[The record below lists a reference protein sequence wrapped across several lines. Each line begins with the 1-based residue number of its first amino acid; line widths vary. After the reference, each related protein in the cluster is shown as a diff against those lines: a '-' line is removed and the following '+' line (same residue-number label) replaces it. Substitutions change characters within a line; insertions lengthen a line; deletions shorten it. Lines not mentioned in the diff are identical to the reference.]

1 MLCRLILSIS
11 ILFSTVAWAVDYG
24 DRKIGVVTVAE
35 QPGWLERESG
45 TALESNTDVPLEMMD
60 RIETFQ
66 GAHRLTF
73 IDETIVDMTPQS
85 LLTIDDYVYDPS
97 NNEGSLN
104 LKAKL
109 GTIRYASGKLAK
121 NFRQNVK
128 IETPTSTIGVRGTDF
143 TMTVDELG
151 GSTIILLPSCDIS
164 GNCYVGEIVVD
175 TDVGQ
180 VIMNQA
186 FQATSTSSR
195 EKPPSPVVQLEI
207 DPDLI
212 NNLLIIRRK
221 PIVEDEDLLAKRKVV
236 DLLDIDFLEFK
247 ELDTDA
253 LEVEEEFDELA
264 INFLDFDLLPDILE
278 QVNRELIALLS
289 KDALG
294 LTKKKDKSSV
304 DERGI
309 VLIVR
314 PDSWNWSRR
323 VDGNNT
329 IDLELNN
336 ENNYTINVKQQD
348 FEVFDYEL
356 GGTGGNEIVIYQGQ

>member
-1 MLCRLILSIS
+1 MLYKLIIVFSL
-11 ILFSTVAWAVDYG
+11 LFSSVAIAD
-24 DRKIGVVTVAE
+24 DKSIGIVSAAE
-35 QPGWLERESG
+35 SSGLLEREGG
-45 TALESNTDVPLEMMD
+45 TSLETEENTPLEMMD

-104 LKAKL
+104 LQAKL

-164 GNCYVGEIVVD
+164 GACYVGEISVE
-175 TDVGQ
+175 TDAGFVLLT
-180 VIMNQA
+180 QA

-195 EKPPSPVVQLEI
+195 ERSPSPVVQLEI
-207 DPDLI
+207 DESLI
-212 NNLLIIRRK
+212 NNLLLIRSK
-221 PIVEDEDLLAKRKVV
+221 PIVEDEDALARQKVV

-247 ELDTDA
+247 ELDVDA

-264 INFLDFDLLPDILE
+264 INWLDFDLLPDILE
-278 QVNRELIALLS
+278 QVNAELIKLLS
-289 KDALG
+289 KDALAG
-294 LTKKKDKSSV
+294 IKKKEKSSI

-309 VLIVR
+309 ILIVR
-314 PDSWNWSRR
+314 DDSWNWSRR

-329 IDLELNN
+329 IDLELTND
-336 ENNYTINVKQQD
+336 NNYTINVKQQD

-356 GGTGGNEIVIYQGQ
+356 GGTGGNEIVIYQAQ

>member
-45 TALESNTDVPLEMMD
+45 TTLESNTDVPLEMMD

-73 IDETIVDMTPQS
+73 IDDTIVDMTPQS

-104 LKAKL
+104 LQAKL

-195 EKPPSPVVQLEI
+195 ATPPSPVVQLEI
-207 DPDLI
+207 DPDI
-212 NNLLIIRRK
+212 ITNLLIIRKK
-221 PIVEDEDLLAKRKVV
+221 PIIEEQDNLAKKKVENI
-236 DLLDIDFLEFK
+236 LDFDFLEFK
-247 ELDTDA
+247 ELDIDA
-253 LEVEEEFDELA
+253 LAVEEEFVELDV
-264 INFLDFDLLPDILE
+264 NFLDFDLLPDILA
-278 QVNRELIALLS
+278 QVNKELIALLS
-289 KDALG
+289 MDALSG
-294 LTKKKDKSSV
+294 KKDKKKSGI

-314 PDSWNWSRR
+314 ADSWNWSRR

-329 IDLELNN
+329 IDLELGNQ
-336 ENNYTINVKQQD
+336 NNYTINVQQQD
-348 FEVFDYEL
+348 FQIFDYEL
-356 GGTGGNEIVIYQGQ
+356 GGQGGNQIVIYQAQ